1 MIATISPALLGG
13 TISAIASKSDAHRL
27 LILAALCRGET
38 RLLLEQRSEDIDATI
53 NCLRALGAAI
63 EILPDGVL
71 VRGIEQAAENPLLDC
86 GESGSTFRFLLP
98 VAAALCEHARF
109 TGSGR
114 LPERPIGELMQV
126 MQAHGVA
133 FSAERLPFATRGQ
146 LTGGNFSLPGNVSSQ
161 YLTGLLLAL
170 PLIVQDSTIS
180 LTTRLESAAYVEITL
195 HALRR
200 FGVHVRVENGVY
212 AVSGGQAIQS
222 PGKLR
227 VDGDWSNAAFF
238 LAAGALGKPVT
249 MTGLSLDSPQGD
261 KAMLNALRQFGAIV
275 TATAEAVTVSPAQRI
290 GCTIDVGETPD
301 LLPILAVLGACAAGE
316 TRLVNAARLRL
327 KESDRLASVS
337 AMLRA
342 LGGRVEELPDALLIT
357 DGQLGGG
364 TVDSCRDHRIA
375 MSAAIASVRCS
386 QKVTIRGADAVNKS
400 YPAFYDDFYKLG
412 GHVTLTSPASY
423 ELE

>member
-1 MIATISPALLGG
+1 
-13 TISAIASKSDAHRL
+13 
-27 LILAALCRGET
+27 
-38 RLLLEQRSEDIDATI
+38 
-53 NCLRALGAAI
+53 
-63 EILPDGVL
+63 
-71 VRGIEQAAENPLLDC
+71 VRGIEHPNENPLLDC

-114 LPERPIGELMQV
+114 LPERPIGELMRV
-126 MQAHGVA
+126 MQAHGVS
-133 FSAERLPFATRGQ
+133 FSNERLPFATAGN
-146 LTGGNFSLPGNVSSQ
+146 LTGGDFSLPGNVSSQ

-170 PLIVQDSTIS
+170 PTIGSDSTIS
-180 LTTRLESAAYVEITL
+180 LTTHLESAAYVDITL

-200 FGVHVRVENGVY
+200 FGVRVRVEDGVY
-212 AVSGGQAIQS
+212 AVSGGQGIQS
-222 PGKLR
+222 PGTLR

-238 LAAGALGKPVT
+238 LAAGALGNPVT
-249 MTGLSLDSPQGD
+249 VTKLNLDSPQGD
-261 KAMLNALRQFGAIV
+261 KAILNALRRFGAGV
-275 TATAEAVTVSPAQRI
+275 EATTEAVLVSPAQLA

-342 LGGRVEELPDALLIT
+342 LGGTVTELPDALVIT
-357 DGQLGGG
+357 GGALAGG

-375 MSAAIASVRCS
+375 MSAAIAAIRCANEV
-386 QKVTIRGADAVNKS
+386 KILGADAVNKS
-400 YPAFYDDFYKLG
+400 YPAFYMDYNQLG
-412 GHVTLTSPASY
+412 GHADVV
-423 ELE
+423 

>member
-1 MIATISPALLGG
+1 MIARIKPALLGG
-13 TISAIASKSDAHRL
+13 TIPAIASKSDAHRL
-27 LILAALCRGET
+27 LILAALSHGET
-38 RLLLEQRSEDIDATI
+38 RLIMEQRSEDIDATI
-53 NCLRALGAAI
+53 GCLRALGAAI
-63 EILPDGVL
+63 EILPDGVV
-71 VRGIEQAAENPLLDC
+71 VRGIEHPNENPLLDC

-114 LPERPIGELMQV
+114 LPERPIGELMRV
-126 MQAHGVA
+126 MQEHGVA
-133 FSAERLPFATRGQ
+133 FSNERLPFATAGR
-146 LTGGNFSLPGNVSSQ
+146 LTGGDFSLPGNVSSQ

-170 PLIVQDSTIS
+170 PLTGQDSTIS

-200 FGVHVRVENGVY
+200 FGVRVRVEDGVY
-212 AVSGGQAIQS
+212 ACSGGQAIQS
-222 PGKLR
+222 PGTLR

-238 LAAGALGKPVT
+238 LAAGALGNPVT
-249 MTGLSLDSPQGD
+249 VTGLNLDSPQGD
-261 KAMLNALRQFGAIV
+261 KMILSALRKFGARV
-275 TATAEAVTVSPAQRI
+275 DATAETVTVSPAKLT

-301 LLPILAVLGACAAGE
+301 LLPILAALGVCATGE

-342 LGGRVEELPDALLIT
+342 LGGTVTELPDALVIT
-357 DGQLGGG
+357 GGALAGG

-375 MSAAIASVRCS
+375 MSAAIAAIRCANEVS
-386 QKVTIRGADAVNKS
+386 ILGADAVNKS
-400 YPAFYDDFYKLG
+400 YTAFYTDYNQLG
-412 GHVTLTSPASY
+412 GHADVV
-423 ELE
+423 